1 MLLLLRKRNAGVCV
15 QEETFCS
22 SRTFLAVIYAALSR
36 PGADSGPRGRDAR
49 RCASAP
55 RTVPRRALTWA
66 ARWVRAYASSG
77 PAGRRSLRVTSVLRV
92 LPRHPGS
99 GRGGGVSPLPS
110 SSILFQL
117 SISKSYISAVTKYMF
132 NMSGPGSPPG
142 LSRKCRVTARS
153 RLGEDAEGGGG
164 GGGGGGS
171 GRTTP
176 SPFSAAT
183 PRPSAAAFEPPHGHA
198 AAARGSPD
206 PRVPGQP
213 RGAGARGGG
222 GACAGPPGG
231 AARRGPSHRRR
242 GAEGV

>member
-1 MLLLLRKRNAGVCV
+1 MLLLLRNRNAGVCV

-99 GRGGGVSPLPS
+99 GGGGGVSPLPS

-153 RLGEDAEGGGG
+153 RLGEDAEGG